1 MTVSL
6 DSTNNIRSMSNTNN
20 TSNTGNKFRLFG
32 YRLMAV
38 LTVMLMGL
46 PLRLTAQ
53 VPRDIPTIE
62 AYINDHKKQRSLLLA
77 RSVLEESN
85 QLLHKTSE
93 ATHRQYRDI
102 NIELDKYTRAFDIID
117 LVYSTVSTGFNVY
130 RTYDDVSA
138 KLGKY
143 KALLSEYNDKII
155 KRRRI
160 ESADTLLLA
169 VNARAVR
176 NLSAECRNLYSSV
189 SVLAAYAS
197 GQVSCTP
204 ASMMLMVENI
214 NRSLDRIKDIV
225 NAAYFQTWKF
235 IQARTS
241 YWKGELYRSKTLKEM
256 AGEALGRWKGAGK
269 LGY

>member
-1 MTVSL
+1 M
-6 DSTNNIRSMSNTNN
+6 
-20 TSNTGNKFRLFG
+20 
-32 YRLMAV
+32 
-38 LTVMLMGL
+38 
-46 PLRLTAQ
+46 
-53 VPRDIPTIE
+53 
-62 AYINDHKKQRSLLLA
+62 
-77 RSVLEESN
+77 
-85 QLLHKTSE
+85 
-93 ATHRQYRDI
+93 
-102 NIELDKYTRAFDIID
+102 
-117 LVYSTVSTGFNVY
+117 STGFNVY
-130 RTYDDVSA
+130 RTYDDVSY

-176 NLSAECRNLYSSV
+176 NLSTECRNLYSSV

-241 YWKGELYRSKTLKEM
+241 YWKGELYRSKTLREM